1 MIKRYWVNPK
11 YTQPVLPDIEPMTGI
26 IELVVRYDDHL
37 EETTKLKDSLIVW
50 HDLREDP
57 DDLPPLQCYVF
68 ISGRKNRHVA
78 VLLPEGWHF
87 LGNVPTFKIIEWAY
101 IPKPPKE

>member
-50 HDLREDP
+50 HKVEDELP
-57 DDLPPLQCYVF
+57 DEKYDGEIVVKWKL
-68 ISGRKNRHVA
+68 S
-78 VLLPEGWHF
+78 PECGWHYDIT
-87 LGNVPTFKIIEWAY
+87 GSGYIRAHPTVITYWAY
-101 IPKPPKE
+101 LPKPPKE

>member
-1 MIKRYWVNPK
+1 MKRYWVNPK

-50 HDLREDP
+50 HNLRENP
-57 DDLPPLQCYVF
+57 EDLPEESEEVVYVTGGGGHGLATM
-68 ISGRKNRHVA
+68 IGD
-78 VLLPEGWHF
+78 
-87 LGNVPTFKIIEWAY
+87 EWADNY
-101 IPKPPKE
+101 GPILNVILWHYSPKPPKE